1 MLSPLAAALTEALQD
16 EYKACATYR
25 AILEQFGPVRPFING
40 AGRGRHGAGHGRRSG
55 HDRHPQSGHRTM

>member
-40 AGRGRHGAGHGRRSG
+40 AGHGRRSG